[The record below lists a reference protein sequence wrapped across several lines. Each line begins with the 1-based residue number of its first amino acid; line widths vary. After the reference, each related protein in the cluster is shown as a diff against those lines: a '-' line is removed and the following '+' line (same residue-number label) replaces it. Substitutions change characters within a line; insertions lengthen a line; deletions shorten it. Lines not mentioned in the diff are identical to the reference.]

1 MAPITITIIRDN
13 FSYCCEI
20 DEEDTILK
28 LKNVLLGK
36 LIEKGEDFGINCQQ
50 ICFSNKYKF
59 LDNHL
64 KIKDINP
71 NHMFVFSIISIPCS
85 EHKADLLKFKE
96 EYKND
101 LQYFQDNK
109 NRIVPELEDEEG
121 FVVEGLLVEPVIP
134 PAAPRLSRKI
144 GQIYSSAGLSE
155 FNEMPEYPPIQI
167 ADKPEILNSV
177 NPEDEFDGI
186 PELIH
191 INNIDSDSDLEDL
204 PELY

>member
-1 MAPITITIIRDN
+1 MAPIKITIIRDN
-13 FSYCCEI
+13 FSYYCEI

-71 NHMFVFSIISIPCS
+71 NHMFIFSIISIPCS

-96 EYKND
+96 EYKNH
-101 LQYFQDNK
+101 
-109 NRIVPELEDEEG
+109 IVPELEDEEG

-144 GQIYSSAGLSE
+144 GQIYSSARLSE
-155 FNEMPEYPPIQI
+155 FNEMPKYPPIQI

-177 NPEDEFDGI
+177 NPEDKFDGI

>member
-28 LKNVLLGK
+28 LKNVFLGK
-36 LIEKGEDFGINCQQ
+36 LIEKGADFGINCQQ

-71 NHMFVFSIISIPCS
+71 NYMFVFSIISIPCS
-85 EHKADLLKFKE
+85 EHKPDLLKFKE
-96 EYKND
+96 EYKNH
-101 LQYFQDNK
+101 
-109 NRIVPELEDEEG
+109 IVPELEDEEG

>member
-28 LKNVLLGK
+28 LKNVFLGK
-36 LIEKGEDFGINCQQ
+36 LIEKGADFGINCQQ

-71 NHMFVFSIISIPCS
+71 NHMFIFSIISIPCS

-96 EYKND
+96 EYKNH
-101 LQYFQDNK
+101 
-109 NRIVPELEDEEG
+109 IVPELEDEEG

-134 PAAPRLSRKI
+134 PAAPRLSRRI
-144 GQIYSSAGLSE
+144 GQIYSSARLSE

-177 NPEDEFDGI
+177 NPADEFDGI

>member
-28 LKNVLLGK
+28 LKNVFLGK
-36 LIEKGEDFGINCQQ
+36 LIEKGADFGINCQQ

-71 NHMFVFSIISIPCS
+71 NHMFIFSIISIPCS

-96 EYKND
+96 EYKNH
-101 LQYFQDNK
+101 
-109 NRIVPELEDEEG
+109 IVPELEDEEG

-177 NPEDEFDGI
+177 NPADEFDGI

>member
-13 FSYCCEI
+13 FSYYCEI

-28 LKNVLLGK
+28 LKNVFLGK
-36 LIEKGEDFGINCQQ
+36 LIEKGADFGINCQQ

-71 NHMFVFSIISIPCS
+71 NHMFIFSIISIPCS

-96 EYKND
+96 EYKNH
-101 LQYFQDNK
+101 
-109 NRIVPELEDEEG
+109 IVPELEDEEG

-177 NPEDEFDGI
+177 NPADEFDGI